1 MTTVCGIDGCRTGW
15 IGVLLPETGAPT
27 VLVTPAL
34 DALLG
39 HPAAPSVIAI
49 DMPIGLPERVG
60 PGGRGP
66 ERHARAVLGPRQS
79 SVFSIPSRAA
89 VMAADYGE
97 ACRLALETSEPPRK
111 VSRQAFGLFPK
122 IRALDGLMTPD
133 LEDRIFESH
142 PELAFRQ
149 LNGGA
154 PMSLPKKVKNVAHP
168 PGLDERRALLVRHGY
183 SPALLE
189 RPPRGAGM
197 DDLLDAAVLAL
208 VARRIHR
215 GEAECFP
222 PVPDRDGRGLRM
234 AIFA

>member
-1 MTTVCGIDGCRTGW
+1 MGIDGCRAGW
-15 IGVLLPETGAPT
+15 IGVLLPETGTPLA
-27 VLVTPAL
+27 LVTPAL
-34 DALLG
+34 EALFD
-39 HPAAPSVIAI
+39 HPAQPFVIAI

-66 ERHARAVLGPRQS
+66 ERHARAVLGARQS
-79 SVFSIPSRAA
+79 SVFSIPSRVA
-89 VMAADYGE
+89 VMAEDYGE
-97 ACRLALETSEPPRK
+97 ACRLALETSYPPRK

-122 IRALDGLMTPD
+122 IRALDALMTPE

-154 PMSLPKKVKNVAHP
+154 PMSLPKKVKNVAHS
-168 PGLDERRALLVRHGY
+168 PGLEERRALLVRHGY
-183 SPALLE
+183 PPSLLE

-208 VARRIHR
+208 VAGRIAR

-222 PVPDRDGRGLRM
+222 PAPDRDGRGLRM

>member
-1 MTTVCGIDGCRTGW
+1 VTTVCGVDGCRGGW
-15 IGVLLPETGAPT
+15 IGVLLPGTAAP
-27 VLVTPAL
+27 VAIVTPTL
-34 DALLG
+34 DVLLS

-49 DMPIGLPERVG
+49 DTPIGLPERVG

-66 ERHARAVLGPRQS
+66 ERHARAVLCPRQS
-79 SVFSIPSRAA
+79 SVFSIPARAA
-89 VMAADYGE
+89 VMAEDYRE
-97 ACRLALETSEPPRK
+97 AGRLALETSKPPRK

-122 IRALDGLMTPD
+122 IRALDALMTPD

-183 SPALLE
+183 SPAFLE
-189 RPPRGAGM
+189 RPARGAGM